1 MPNKSDWYYSN
12 FLLLGISMLF
22 LYPVETLDFFIL
34 EERGHED
41 F

>member
-12 FLLLGISMLF
+12 FLLLDISMLF

-34 EERGHED
+34 KERGHED
-41 F
+41 L